1 MMLKV
6 ASVLAAFVA
15 TSALAD
21 ERCATFDGD
30 TYDGNPLATSP
41 SIFQFSEV
49 EAFPR
54 SIVPCFLLQ
63 MT

>member
-1 MMLKV
+1 MLKV

-30 TYDGNPLATSP
+30 TWDAVIG
-41 SIFQFSEV
+41 
-49 EAFPR
+49 
-54 SIVPCFLLQ
+54 IVHRRLTMQWRRCLSASGRQ
-63 MT
+63 W